1 MTEYK
6 INIIRGKNEKRV
18 YFDKFGE
25 MKFISHLDL
34 LRFFDRL
41 LKKSQIPVKYSQGF
55 HPRPKMSFG
64 SPVSLGTEAYDELMD
79 FELESPM
86 SNEEVF
92 ERLNSS
98 NVMGFR
104 VNKVEEVPRKS
115 SIMEE
120 YTIMIYEIEGSE
132 KDILKLE
139 ELLNRDEIV
148 EVKEKKGKIVTRD
161 LKVRVKSF
169 KRDNNKIIME
179 IINTSPNSY
188 LELIGIEQQNVKIKR
203 CGYKINS

>member
-1 MTEYK
+1 MK
-6 INIIRGKNEKRV
+6 KRV

-64 SPVSLGTEAYDELMD
+64 SPISLGTEAYNELMD
-79 FELESPM
+79 FELETPM

-92 ERLNSS
+92 DRLNSS
-98 NVMGFR
+98 NVVGFR
-104 VNKVEEVPRKS
+104 VNKVEDVIGKS

-120 YTIMIYEIEGSE
+120 YTIMVYEIESE
-132 KDILKLE
+132 EEIITKLE
-139 ELLNRDEIV
+139 TLLNQEEIV
-148 EVKEKKGKIVTRD
+148 EVKEKKGKVTTRN
-161 LKVRVKSF
+161 LKERIKSF
-169 KRDNNKIIME
+169 RREGDMIEME

-188 LELIGIEQQNVKIKR
+188 LDLAGIEQQDVKIKR
-203 CGYKINS
+203 LGYKTNN

>member
-1 MTEYK
+1 MK
-6 INIIRGKNEKRV
+6 KRV

-64 SPVSLGTEAYDELMD
+64 SPVSLGTEAYDEMMD
-79 FELESPM
+79 FELETPM

-92 ERLNSS
+92 KRLNSS
-98 NVMGFR
+98 NVVGFK

-120 YTIMIYEIEGSE
+120 YTVMIYEVEGSE
-132 KDILKLE
+132 EDISKLE

-148 EVKEKKGKIVTRD
+148 EVKEKKGKIATRD
-161 LKVRVKSF
+161 LKVRIKSF
-169 KRDNNKIIME
+169 KRENNKITME

-188 LELIGIEQQNVKIKR
+188 LELVGIEQQEVKIKR